1 MYYKTFVSS
10 YISYS
15 TCMHETILPFFLVIW
30 LFIIVLCYIY
40 FSNTLVD
47 YYANLLYKGIF
58 FIFPLYFLIFLC
70 YAATTI
76 GLGIRHMPTHAR
88 QKKVQ
93 KRQLPNGILPVELNI
108 RPCLWYTFISALLG
122 PEYFSQP
129 KAIHRSGHLLPPCR
143 KGLPVVAD
151 ADSFADRR
159 RQETVRLA

>member
-1 MYYKTFVSS
+1 MYYEIFVSS
-10 YISYS
+10 HLSYS
-15 TCMHETILPFFLVIW
+15 TCMHETILPFFSVIW

-58 FIFPLYFLIFLC
+58 FIFPLYFLICLC
-70 YAATTI
+70 HAATTI
-76 GLGIRHMPTHAR
+76 GLASGICQHTPGRKR
-88 QKKVQ
+88 DK

-122 PEYFSQP
+122 PERFSQP
-129 KAIHRSGHLLPPCR
+129 KAIYWSGHLLPPCR

-151 ADSFADRR
+151 EDSFADCRR
-159 RQETVRLA
+159 